1 MIFKIIILLILFSI
15 ISSLAA
21 GLFYL
26 VRDKGMTER
35 TVKALTMRIALSV
48 ALFALLMVSFIIMHW
63 ISPA

>member
-1 MIFKIIILLILFSI
+1 MIFKIIVLLVLLSI

-26 VRDKGMTER
+26 VRDKGATER

-48 ALFALLMVSFIIMHW
+48 ALFVLLMAGFVMHW
-63 ISPA
+63 IAPA